1 MVMLFQEMEFP
12 VCPKHDVL
20 WQVDHVCTLVD
31 GVIESVYVLSFFQ
44 SGVCTM
50 SRRSPW
56 WWVTLMSCCL
66 SITEMGLERERRRV
80 GKY

>member
-20 WQVDHVCTLVD
+20 WQVDHVSTLVD
-31 GVIESVYVLSFFQ
+31 GVVESVYVLSFFQ

-50 SRRSPW
+50 SRRSP
-56 WWVTLMSCCL
+56 
-66 SITEMGLERERRRV
+66 
-80 GKY
+80 